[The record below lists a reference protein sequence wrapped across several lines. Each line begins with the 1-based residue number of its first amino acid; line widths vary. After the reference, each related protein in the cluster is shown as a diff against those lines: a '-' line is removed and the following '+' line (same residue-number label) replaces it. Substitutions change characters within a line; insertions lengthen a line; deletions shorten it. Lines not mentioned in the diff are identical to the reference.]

1 MSKHWCIG
9 MHYIY
14 VNIKWHVVLELSRM
28 LCQLFSLFPR
38 IHSLPFSPQRLY
50 HKGPLALDLRLDLAS
65 ERQEEREARMFILLF
80 PPTMPPD
87 SAGAGS
93 LIFPLGLRVARVS
106 ICCYSPNTSSGID
119 CSLNLAHSFVNGPL
133 IKFSSFKL
141 FLRRLYFPSG
151 P

>member
-1 MSKHWCIG
+1 MSAVFCP
-9 MHYIY
+9 
-14 VNIKWHVVLELSRM
+14 RP
-28 LCQLFSLFPR
+28 QR

-65 ERQEEREARMFILLF
+65 ERQEEREARMFILLL
-80 PPTMPPD
+80 PPTVPPD
-87 SAGAGS
+87 SAGTGS
-93 LIFPLGLRVARVS
+93 SIFPLGLRVARAS
-106 ICCYSPNTSSGID
+106 ICCYSPDTSSGID